1 MAYIRTDV
9 KCGSNEDISCFFCG
23 TCVHE
28 CDLQVRG
35 DLTRVTR
42 VYCDNCLTDYI
53 QAREI
58 AKLTFEEQNKLDN

>member
-9 KCGSNEDISCFFCG
+9 ECGSNEDITCHAHG
-23 TCVHE
+23 ICVHE
-28 CDLQVRG
+28 SDLQVRG
-35 DLTRVTR
+35 DLAKVTR